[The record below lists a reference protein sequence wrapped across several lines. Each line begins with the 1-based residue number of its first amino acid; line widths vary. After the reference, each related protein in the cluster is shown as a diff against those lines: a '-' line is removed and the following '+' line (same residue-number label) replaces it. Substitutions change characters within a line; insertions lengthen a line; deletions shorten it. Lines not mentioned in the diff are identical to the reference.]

1 MKHYELTYFISPQIK
16 SEEIEK
22 LNQEIGEFIQNN
34 GGTIIKFDAPTP
46 RSLAY
51 QIKKEGSVFLVSTE
65 FNSEPEKTKELE
77 KKLQKET
84 RILRYL
90 LTIKTSGRRLK
101 KRIIIEKPSFTQPL
115 KEKTGKPGKKVELKE
130 IEEKLDEILKE

>member
-1 MKHYELTYFISPQIK
+1 MKLYELTYFISPQIK

-51 QIKKEGSVFLVSTE
+51 QIKKESSVFLVSTE

-115 KEKTGKPGKKVELKE
+115 KEKTKKPGKKVELKE